1 MVRWQFIV
9 IVPCIAASHCRSTAS
24 SSSIHRTVSKPI
36 HQPRPRWSEGALRD
50 PIRIMKKN
58 FWHVLMIFWRNML
71 FNQGFALVRIR
82 LADAILCHMHYLS
95 NTQITSNDGRFCIKA
110 RTINIHLVSLYEGFK
125 SMPND
130 CELLCLPLKIMF
142 RKVRLFL
149 RVYRQTRELYI
160 HSYGDIT
167 ITGEGLQ
174 IFVLYML
181 GTHGHWAV
189 RVRDTHTYCRAFS
202 SGAVTTCFLRL
213 SSVAAE
219 FRTSNFPLA
228 GRTLQPTAPPPR
240 CLGKRKTGETVM

>member
-1 MVRWQFIV
+1 MTIHRHRTMHRGIALSLHGIIV
-9 IVPCIAASHCRSTAS
+9 IYSSHRLETNSSTQTSMERECTAWPYPD
-24 SSSIHRTVSKPI
+24 HEKKP
-36 HQPRPRWSEGALRD
+36 
-50 PIRIMKKN
+50 
-58 FWHVLMIFWRNML
+58 FWHVLMIFLRNML

-130 CELLCLPLKIMF
+130 CELLCLPLKISF
-142 RKVRLFL
+142 VFKGLSSNSRI
-149 RVYRQTRELYI
+149 I

-202 SGAVTTCFLRL
+202 SGAVTTCFYDLVLSRLNFEHPTFRLQGERSNPLRH
-213 SSVAAE
+213 
-219 FRTSNFPLA
+219 
-228 GRTLQPTAPPPR
+228 PR
-240 CLGKRKTGETVM
+240 GV